1 MWTRSR
7 PPTSLAS
14 TIDQDEE
21 PMMKPMMMLALAI
34 AGATLAPAA
43 AQAASFDCARA
54 SAPDEKAI
62 CADRTLNDL
71 DVKMTTLYD
80 TDGHFMLMGARAALH
95 DDQVAWLATR
105 RACHADKV
113 CLRKSYY
120 ARIAV
125 LQRVI
130 DDAARRLLG

>member
-1 MWTRSR
+1 
-7 PPTSLAS
+7 
-14 TIDQDEE
+14 
-21 PMMKPMMMLALAI
+21 MKAKTLLALAI
-34 AGATLAPAA
+34 AGATLAPGA

-54 SAPDEKAI
+54 SAIDEKAI

-80 TDGHFMLMGARAALH
+80 TDGHFLLMGGRAALH
-95 DDQVAWLATR
+95 DDQVAWLDKR
-105 RACHADKV
+105 RACKADKV

>member
-1 MWTRSR
+1 
-7 PPTSLAS
+7 
-14 TIDQDEE
+14 
-21 PMMKPMMMLALAI
+21 MKPMMVLALAV
-34 AGATLAPAA
+34 AGLCLAPGA

-54 SAPDEKAI
+54 SAIDEKTI
-62 CADRTLNDL
+62 CADRILNDL

-95 DDQVAWLATR
+95 DDQVAWLKTR
-105 RACHADKV
+105 RACRADKA
-113 CLRKSYY
+113 CIRRSYY

>member
-1 MWTRSR
+1 
-7 PPTSLAS
+7 
-14 TIDQDEE
+14 
-21 PMMKPMMMLALAI
+21 MKPMMVLALAV
-34 AGATLAPAA
+34 AGLCLAPGA
-43 AQAASFDCARA
+43 AQAASFDCAKA
-54 SAPDEKAI
+54 SAIDEKTI
-62 CADRTLNDL
+62 CADRILNDL

-95 DDQVAWLATR
+95 DDQVAWLKTR
-105 RACHADKV
+105 RACRADKV
-113 CLRKSYY
+113 CIRRSYY